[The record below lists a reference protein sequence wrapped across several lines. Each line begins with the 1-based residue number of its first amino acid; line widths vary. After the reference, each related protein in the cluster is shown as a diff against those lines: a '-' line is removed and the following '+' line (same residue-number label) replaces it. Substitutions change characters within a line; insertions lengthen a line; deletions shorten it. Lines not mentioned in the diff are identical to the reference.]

1 MRTLEYSF
9 GDISTA
15 CRWAVLVRHTDGQDP
30 DVVEGRALEE
40 LERFAQEGPT
50 DVEMESAL
58 AQAERSWLH
67 SLASQE
73 ERADSISQHALLHD
87 DPEFIN
93 TYLDRLT
100 AVTAEQVKAV
110 ASTWLRPQ
118 NRAVVA
124 HLVATEEEAA

>member
-1 MRTLEYSF
+1 MKSYAHLFEGLTVRT
-9 GDISTA
+9 
-15 CRWAVLVRHTDGQDP
+15 VLWITLICMVATGM
-30 DVVEGRALEE
+30 VVW
-40 LERFAQEGPT
+40 F
-50 DVEMESAL
+50 
-58 AQAERSWLH
+58 
-67 SLASQE
+67 
-73 ERADSISQHALLHD
+73 
-87 DPEFIN
+87 FIN